1 MEFVEKFLEITRK
14 KDSLLCIGLD
24 TDIEKIPENMLKE
37 DDPIFSFNKHIIDET
52 SDFVSAFKIN
62 TAFYEASGEK
72 GWISLNN
79 TINYISEDVIR
90 IADIKRGDI
99 GNTAKKYAVAFLS
112 KLKFDAV
119 TVNPYLGCDS
129 MIPFIEYR
137 DKGVFIL
144 CLTSNSGAMDF
155 QKLKVDGKY
164 LYQVVA
170 EKVLNLNKYRNCGLI
185 VGATFPEELKNIR
198 ETAPDI
204 PFLIPG
210 IGAQGGDLESTVQY
224 GTDSNGE
231 MAIINSSRCIIYK
244 SSGDD
249 FAKAARGAAEELRE
263 KINLLRRR
271 KQKNYVKS

>member
-1 MEFVEKFLEITRK
+1 MEFVEKFLEITGK

-24 TDIEKIPENMLKE
+24 TDIEKIPENLLKE
-37 DDPIFSFNKHIIDET
+37 DDPVFSFNKLIIDET
-52 SDFVSAFKIN
+52 SDFVSAYKIN
-62 TAFYEASGEK
+62 TAFYEINGDK
-72 GWISLNN
+72 GWRSLKK
-79 TINYISEDVIR
+79 TIDYISENVIR

-99 GNTAKKYAVAFLS
+99 GNTAKKYAGAFLS

-129 MIPFIEYR
+129 ITPFIEYR

-144 CLTSNSGAMDF
+144 CLTSNAGALDF

-170 EKVLNLNKYRNCGLI
+170 EKVLNLNKYGNCGLV
-185 VGATFPEELKNIR
+185 VGATFPEELENIR
-198 ETAPDI
+198 EIAPDI

-210 IGAQGGDLESTVQY
+210 IGAQGGDLEKTIQY

-231 MAIINSSRCIIYK
+231 MAIINSSRGIIYK
-244 SSGDD
+244 SGGDD
-249 FAKAARGAAEELRE
+249 FARAARSAAEELRE

-271 KQKNYVKS
+271 KKKN